1 MPTQTT
7 PLQSSTTRRRTNKL
21 TKKPPSSRGAGNDK
35 GSNAFLSTPL
45 GNLIFWLSSVILVL
59 GALALVPGPVQD
71 RILVAIG
78 NKDEQAAGDF
88 PTKTKIQTDRAKRA
102 AIYRAFEHAWFG
114 YERHAFGADE
124 YHPLSQTGSN
134 LTMAGSVGYTVIDS
148 LSTMLLFSLS
158 EDGAS
163 IGPSYKRARKW
174 LKEEHTFDVDADYNT
189 FELTIRLLGGLL
201 SAHWAEYEIGI
212 TPGRRSIDDD
222 DEEVDISPTNLA
234 GDAQSVLRKARKRD
248 QEDDYDPS
256 DMLYLHKAV
265 DLADRLMHAFETRSG
280 LPLSYINLKTRKA
293 SKSDQEN
300 GLAST
305 AEVGTL
311 QLEFRYLS
319 HVLANQLYQIPPN
332 QLSTLE
338 VPSFLKNEDGEI
350 RTIDELRSYWNVVEG
365 VIKVTK
371 EGTMGRL
378 PSVFINP
385 DDGEF
390 IISPIRL
397 GSRGDSYFEYL
408 LKQFL
413 QTDKR
418 EPELLRLWDDA
429 IDQIHTTLEMRTPRR
444 NLLYIAELNPEKDDD
459 GQITW
464 RREPKQDHLAC
475 FLAGSLMLGAA
486 HTRGKNGKDVP
497 IASVPPKLGEFEDGG
512 RAMRD
517 WRMGEDMLRGCYETH
532 KTKTGLAPEII
543 HFRTKTEPQWITDK
557 AEGEW
562 YIRGAPPPAPPPI
575 DARYILRPE
584 IIESIFIAYR
594 LTADPK
600 YRRWGWQIF
609 ESIEE
614 HCMIPT
620 GGYAGV
626 RNVDHLP
633 VEHEDKMETFFLS
646 ETLKY
651 LYLLFSDDSVLPLED
666 IVFNTEAHPFPRFV
680 PDWDTAFM

>member
-35 GSNAFLSTPL
+35 
-45 GNLIFWLSSVILVL
+45 VL

-88 PTKTKIQTDRAKRA
+88 PTKTKIQTDRAKGGY
-102 AIYRAFEHAWFG
+102 IPCHAWFG

-338 VPSFLKNEDGEI
+338 VPSFLKNEDG
-350 RTIDELRSYWNVVEG
+350 

-444 NLLYIAELNPEKDDD
+444 NLLYIAELNPEKTTTDRCRHSLLCLDISSHSLQHMET
-459 GQITW
+459 GTKARPSRVLP
-464 RREPKQDHLAC
+464 RRLAH
-475 FLAGSLMLGAA
+475 ARAA